1 VLLGVNE
8 KFPVSSRNGVIYS
21 GGDAVN
27 HLPSRGGSDG
37 RSGTFRVAVGNLDFV
52 SLVGG
57 RTRNSDYIRRARSCL
72 FSVNIVQRQLQLRI
86 EAQGK
91 YLKKIIDEQQRLSG
105 VLAELP
111 GADVPAPASGDHCPD
126 SEKTDPSTPAPTSES
141 PGQDK
146 AIGREHGD
154 ANEAFKSI
162 SCDDSFSSRREPL
175 TPDSGCHVS
184 SPSTSPRHENSAKRL
199 RVSSNSGRGKAEL
212 LLAHILESS
221 SGSEFH
227 Q

>member
-1 VLLGVNE
+1 MGPCWPAPL
-8 KFPVSSRNGVIYS
+8 
-21 GGDAVN
+21 A
-27 HLPSRGGSDG
+27 
-37 RSGTFRVAVGNLDFV
+37 RV
-52 SLVGG
+52 
-57 RTRNSDYIRRARSCL
+57 CM
-72 FSVNIVQRQLQLRI
+72 VQRQLQLRI

-146 AIGREHGD
+146 AIGREHDD